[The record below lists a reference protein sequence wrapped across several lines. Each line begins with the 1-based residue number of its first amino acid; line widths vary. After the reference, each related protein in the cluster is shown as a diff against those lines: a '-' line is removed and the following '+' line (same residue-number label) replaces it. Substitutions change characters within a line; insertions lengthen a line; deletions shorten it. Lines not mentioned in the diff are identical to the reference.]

1 MGYVIGQDKH
11 GNLMVLGGNQRNL
24 VCTLPFA
31 IKRATGYY
39 WPSRWINGKCAKSVS
54 DASRYN
60 LPLLNSDGKVSTD
73 EA

>member
-1 MGYVIGQDKH
+1 MGYVIGEDRR
-11 GNLMVLGGNQRNL
+11 GNLMVLGGNQRNM

-31 IKRATGYY
+31 IKRATGYC
-39 WPSRWINGKCAKSVS
+39 WPSRWINGKCAKSVP

-60 LPLLNSDGKVSTD
+60 LPLLNSDGKVSTN